1 MPDTKPKY
9 FLVNADFL
17 PEVYSKVIEAKKLL
31 AAGDA
36 ANASQAAK
44 MAQLSRS
51 AYYKYK
57 DGVFEYNSEASKDMV
72 TLSMKLEDTKGVL
85 SAITNE
91 LYMVGAN
98 VLSINQEIPQNGVA
112 DVTLTM
118 FVAEITVEVSVLI
131 NKLKTVSGVK
141 TIQIVD

>member
-1 MPDTKPKY
+1 MPDSKPKY

-31 AAGDA
+31 ASGDA
-36 ANASQAAK
+36 ASASQAAK
-44 MAQLSRS
+44 MAQISRS
-51 AYYKYK
+51 ASYKYK

-98 VLSINQEIPQNGVA
+98 VLSINQEIPQNGIA

-118 FVAEITVEVSVLI
+118 FVADITVEVSVLI

-141 TIQIVD
+141 TIQIVN

>member
-1 MPDTKPKY
+1 MSDSKPKY
-9 FLVNADFL
+9 FLVNADIL
-17 PEVYSKVIEAKKLL
+17 PDVYARVIEAKKLL
-31 AAGDA
+31 ASGDA
-36 ANASQAAK
+36 ANATQAAK
-44 MAQLSRS
+44 LAQISRS

-57 DGVFEYNSEASKDMV
+57 DGVFEYNSEVSKDMV

-118 FVAEITVEVSVLI
+118 FVADMTVDVSVLV
-131 NKLKTVSGVK
+131 NKLRTVSGVK
-141 TIQIVD
+141 TIQIVS